1 MTTMVIVAVSL
12 PPLLPAVTVYVP
24 EAVMAVGVPEMAPVE
39 ASKARPAGSD
49 GETDQDVM
57 APPLTVGETVVM
69 AVPLVKV
76 KSFVR

>member
-1 MTTMVIVAVSL
+1 MSL

-76 KSFVR
+76 KSFGL

>member
-1 MTTMVIVAVSL
+1 MVIVAVSL
-12 PPLLPAVTVYVP
+12 PPVLLAVTVYVP

-76 KSFVR
+76 KSFGL

>member
-12 PPLLPAVTVYVP
+12 PPELPAVTVYVP

-76 KSFVR
+76 KSFGL